1 MFESEKILGKW
12 YWLEEFVQQFSY
24 VTNLDPLKQLA
35 MLPSQINI
43 TKPRLS
49 SIEQYILALLGLAKN
64 LANTIF
70 IFHSGFLVEVL
81 FKYDL
86 PGVWDGVSLI
96 KKLRSECITMHLI
109 KKFSKL
115 ILWDLNLG
123 NLDYRFSNKDA
134 CFQNNWMGL

>member
-1 MFESEKILGKW
+1 M
-12 YWLEEFVQQFSY
+12 FVQQFSY

-49 SIEQYILALLGLAKN
+49 PIEQYILALLGLAKN

-70 IFHSGFLVEVL
+70 IFHSGFLAEVL

-86 PGVWDGVSLI
+86 PTSTVYFLA
-96 KKLRSECITMHLI
+96 K
-109 KKFSKL
+109 
-115 ILWDLNLG
+115 
-123 NLDYRFSNKDA
+123 
-134 CFQNNWMGL
+134 

>member
-1 MFESEKILGKW
+1 M
-12 YWLEEFVQQFSY
+12 FVQQFSY

-64 LANTIF
+64 LANTIS

-86 PGVWDGVSLI
+86 PGV
-96 KKLRSECITMHLI
+96 
-109 KKFSKL
+109 
-115 ILWDLNLG
+115 
-123 NLDYRFSNKDA
+123 
-134 CFQNNWMGL
+134 